1 MGRRLAVLIAMVVA
15 SWMLT
20 DFASA
25 EKVYVQAKT
34 AQLRA
39 GKTSLDKVTAD
50 VRFGDELDVL
60 KREGNWVEVKTS
72 DGQRGWIFGS
82 KLSRTKPSAG
92 EGELAALGKSFRQK
106 EASTVTASA
115 GSRGLDKVS
124 EGYAKQA
131 GITKDVRD
139 AVDRMAAYRISDQ
152 EVEDFLRN
160 GRLGEYAQ

>member
-82 KLSRTKPSAG
+82 KLSRT
-92 EGELAALGKSFRQK
+92 
-106 EASTVTASA
+106 
-115 GSRGLDKVS
+115 
-124 EGYAKQA
+124 
-131 GITKDVRD
+131 
-139 AVDRMAAYRISDQ
+139 DRMAAYRISDQ